1 MPERCEKRRWP
12 QTVQAG
18 LGVPVL
24 ISLRWFVQRS
34 CERRVRRMRRGW
46 LVRSLRAS
54 VVWME
59 AAKLTA
65 VERMPA
71 VSQVS
76 TGPVGGLGKM
86 QARQAVGSTL
96 SVASSPFSVVEGGL
110 GRMFMVAA

>member
-1 MPERCEKRRWP
+1 MWGRPSPERCEKMRWP

-18 LGVPVL
+18 LGAPAL
-24 ISLRWFVQRS
+24 IWLRSLVQRS
-34 CERRVRRMRRGW
+34 WARRVRRRRCGW
-46 LVRSLRAS
+46 LVRRLRAS

-86 QARQAVGSTL
+86 QERQAVGRQGGGRRG
-96 SVASSPFSVVEGGL
+96 EGIKGE
-110 GRMFMVAA
+110 AAVDW